1 MLPQPG
7 LVVSTSMNKPLLRI
21 AAVDYGAR
29 RVGLAMT
36 DPLRMFA
43 QPIGAF
49 SPDDAL
55 AHLVELH
62 AAEGIETVVVGWPL
76 TESGEEGKA
85 TRRVEPYL
93 GRLKNTLRDVKVV
106 RQDERHT
113 SRRAAEAL
121 VVAGVRKKARRQ
133 KGRLDAAAAVL
144 ILQDYLDD
152 VKSEQ

>member
-1 MLPQPG
+1 M
-7 LVVSTSMNKPLLRI
+7 
-21 AAVDYGAR
+21 A
-29 RVGLAMT
+29 
-36 DPLRMFA
+36 DPLQMFA

-55 AHLVELH
+55 VHLVELH
-62 AAEGIETVVVGWPL
+62 AVEGIETVVVGWPL

-85 TRRVEPYL
+85 TRRVEPYF
-93 GRLKNTLRDVKVV
+93 GRLKNTLRDVSIV

-121 VVAGVRKKARRQ
+121 VAAGVRKTARRK

-144 ILQDYLDD
+144 ILQDYLNV
-152 VKSEQ
+152 VKSEK